1 MTLRGSFD
9 DSEAGDHDPIA
20 TASLDLLNYSPRIA
34 IVKLTHPSNR

>member
-20 TASLDLLNYSPRIA
+20 TASLDLSMHCDLQTTSTI
-34 IVKLTHPSNR
+34 K